1 MDHREHL
8 PIGAELVGD
17 YLIEGIL
24 GSGGFGVT
32 YAARDVRLGT
42 RVAIKEYFPSDFGT
56 RDGTLSIH
64 PKSGRHAELFEWGRT
79 GFLDEARTLARFDH
93 PAIVRV
99 IRVFE
104 ALNTA
109 YMVLKFEEGQS
120 LKSWLDGLARRPTQD
135 ELDRIVGPLLDAL
148 EVLHASDFLHRDIAP
163 DNIIVR
169 PDGSP
174 VLLDFGSA
182 RQAIAQET
190 KTLTGIV
197 KPGYS
202 PPEQYSARSTRQGP
216 WTDIYALGATLYK
229 AVTGATPVDGP
240 DRVLEDTLEPVA
252 ANAGGGYRTSFLDA
266 IDLMLRVRP
275 EARPQSIAALR
286 AALSEVS
293 AGSSGT
299 VTVRSVPSALPSPA
313 VSAPSEVIAAARQS
327 ETRELRPRKP
337 YALLALMGA
346 ALIGLGVYLA
356 RDGLSPGP
364 TSRSGEPKR
373 MAQVPQPPNDPPKER
388 AKPLEPRDE
397 HPAELPPVAPRALPP
412 SQPQMPPAPVP
423 KEDRRAD
430 PAPSPIQNSGS
441 RSDTGARLALACAS
455 RM

>member
-8 PIGAELVGD
+8 PIGAEIVGD

-182 RQAIAQET
+182 R
-190 KTLTGIV
+190 
-197 KPGYS
+197 
-202 PPEQYSARSTRQGP
+202 
-216 WTDIYALGATLYK
+216 
-229 AVTGATPVDGP
+229 
-240 DRVLEDTLEPVA
+240 
-252 ANAGGGYRTSFLDA
+252 
-266 IDLMLRVRP
+266 
-275 EARPQSIAALR
+275 
-286 AALSEVS
+286 
-293 AGSSGT
+293 
-299 VTVRSVPSALPSPA
+299 
-313 VSAPSEVIAAARQS
+313 
-327 ETRELRPRKP
+327 
-337 YALLALMGA
+337 
-346 ALIGLGVYLA
+346 
-356 RDGLSPGP
+356 
-364 TSRSGEPKR
+364 
-373 MAQVPQPPNDPPKER
+373 
-388 AKPLEPRDE
+388 
-397 HPAELPPVAPRALPP
+397 
-412 SQPQMPPAPVP
+412 
-423 KEDRRAD
+423 
-430 PAPSPIQNSGS
+430 
-441 RSDTGARLALACAS
+441 
-455 RM
+455 